1 MHLPFIKQFIFSLTA
16 IAGIFSSTAFAQQN
30 VGLPTVELKTGI
42 YRIQAELA
50 DTPKAR
56 EVGLMN
62 RTSMPTNSGMLF
74 VFEQKAGHCFWMNN
88 TKIPLSIA
96 FIADDGKIVNI
107 EEMQAETTN
116 NHCPKAA
123 VRYALEMN
131 KQWFSERVIVPGT
144 IIQGLPRKQEGDH
157 SYKVKNADLGLR
169 FLWGEK
175 EMIALLAESLI
186 QSGKHSALETR
197 RG

>member
-1 MHLPFIKQFIFSLTA
+1 MHTPNQYLGEIFVALFFVYSGVVL
-16 IAGIFSSTAFAQQN
+16 AQVN
-30 VGLPTVELKTGI
+30 TGLPTVELKTGI

-56 EVGLMN
+56 EIGLMN

-74 VFEQKAGHCFWMNN
+74 VFEQKASHCFWMNN
-88 TKIPLSIA
+88 TKLPLSIA

-116 NHCPKAA
+116 NHCPKAT

-131 KQWFSERVIVPGT
+131 KQWFSERVITPGSVIT
-144 IIQGLPRKQEGDH
+144 GLPKR
-157 SYKVKNADLGLR
+157 
-169 FLWGEK
+169 
-175 EMIALLAESLI
+175 
-186 QSGKHSALETR
+186 
-197 RG
+197 

>member
-1 MHLPFIKQFIFSLTA
+1 MYTPIKVLRNMLASVLFVSS
-16 IAGIFSSTAFAQQN
+16 GIVLAQVN
-30 VGLPTVELKTGI
+30 TGLPTVELKTGI

-74 VFEQKAGHCFWMNN
+74 IFEQKAGHCFWMNN
-88 TKIPLSIA
+88 TKISLSIA

-131 KQWFSERVIVPGT
+131 KQWFSERLITPGAV
-144 IIQGLPRKQEGDH
+144 IQGLPRK
-157 SYKVKNADLGLR
+157 
-169 FLWGEK
+169 
-175 EMIALLAESLI
+175 
-186 QSGKHSALETR
+186 
-197 RG
+197 

>member
-1 MHLPFIKQFIFSLTA
+1 MFTFKKQLSCLLTA
-16 IAGIFSSTAFAQQN
+16 ISLIAPSLVFAQVN
-30 VGLPTVELKTGI
+30 VGLPTIELKAGM

-50 DTPKAR
+50 DNPKAR

-74 VFEQKAGHCFWMNN
+74 VFDQKAAHCFWMNN

-96 FIADDGKIVNI
+96 FIGDDGKIVNI
-107 EEMQAETTN
+107 EEMQADTTN

-144 IIQGLPRKQEGDH
+144 LITGLPKR
-157 SYKVKNADLGLR
+157 
-169 FLWGEK
+169 
-175 EMIALLAESLI
+175 
-186 QSGKHSALETR
+186 
-197 RG
+197 

>member
-1 MHLPFIKQFIFSLTA
+1 MLTPSTFIRYIFILLASICSGYSL
-16 IAGIFSSTAFAQQN
+16 AQVN
-30 VGLPTVELKTGI
+30 MGLPTIELKTGI

-50 DTPKAR
+50 DTPKSR

-107 EEMQAETTN
+107 DEMQAETTN
-116 NHCPKAA
+116 NHCPTAP

-144 IIQGLPRKQEGDH
+144 VMTGLPRK
-157 SYKVKNADLGLR
+157 
-169 FLWGEK
+169 
-175 EMIALLAESLI
+175 
-186 QSGKHSALETR
+186 
-197 RG
+197 

>member
-1 MHLPFIKQFIFSLTA
+1 MHNMLISKNKFIKLFAPLFLLGSSLTL
-16 IAGIFSSTAFAQQN
+16 AQVN
-30 VGLPTVELKTGI
+30 TGLPTIELRAGI

-131 KQWFSERVIVPGT
+131 KQWFSERVLVPGT
-144 IIQGLPRKQEGDH
+144 VVTGLPKR
-157 SYKVKNADLGLR
+157 
-169 FLWGEK
+169 
-175 EMIALLAESLI
+175 
-186 QSGKHSALETR
+186 
-197 RG
+197 

>member
-1 MHLPFIKQFIFSLTA
+1 MRPSKIKLFLFMLAANAA
-16 IAGIFSSTAFAQQN
+16 IISSPVYAQQN
-30 VGLPTVELKTGI
+30 IGLPIIELKTGI

-131 KQWFSERVIVPGT
+131 KQWFSERVINPGT
-144 IIQGLPRKQEGDH
+144 VIQGLPKR
-157 SYKVKNADLGLR
+157 
-169 FLWGEK
+169 
-175 EMIALLAESLI
+175 
-186 QSGKHSALETR
+186 
-197 RG
+197 

>member
-1 MHLPFIKQFIFSLTA
+1 MRLTIKPFLCTLTATVCIFSNTV
-16 IAGIFSSTAFAQQN
+16 FAQQN
-30 VGLPTVELKTGI
+30 VGLPIIELKTGI

-56 EVGLMN
+56 EIGLMN
-62 RTSMPTNSGMLF
+62 RTSMATNSGMLF

-107 EEMQAETTN
+107 EEMQAATTN
-116 NHCPKAA
+116 NHCPQAP

-131 KQWFSERVIVPGT
+131 KQWFSERLIAPGAVIS
-144 IIQGLPRKQEGDH
+144 GLPK
-157 SYKVKNADLGLR
+157 K
-169 FLWGEK
+169 
-175 EMIALLAESLI
+175 
-186 QSGKHSALETR
+186 
-197 RG
+197 

>member
-1 MHLPFIKQFIFSLTA
+1 MRTNKNPLLKLIASLLLFT
-16 IAGIFSSTAFAQQN
+16 SSLALAQVN
-30 VGLPTVELKTGI
+30 VGLPIIELKTGV

-144 IIQGLPRKQEGDH
+144 VVNGLPKR
-157 SYKVKNADLGLR
+157 
-169 FLWGEK
+169 
-175 EMIALLAESLI
+175 
-186 QSGKHSALETR
+186 
-197 RG
+197 

>member
-1 MHLPFIKQFIFSLTA
+1 MLTTFKLIRYVFVLLA
-16 IAGIFSSTAFAQQN
+16 LTCSGYALAQIN
-30 VGLPTVELKTGI
+30 MALPTIELKTGI

-50 DTPKAR
+50 ATPKAR

-107 EEMQAETTN
+107 DEMQAETTN
-116 NHCPKAA
+116 NHCPIAP
-123 VRYALEMN
+123 VRDALEMN
-131 KQWFSERVIVPGT
+131 KQWFSERVILPGMVIT
-144 IIQGLPRKQEGDH
+144 GLPRK
-157 SYKVKNADLGLR
+157 
-169 FLWGEK
+169 
-175 EMIALLAESLI
+175 
-186 QSGKHSALETR
+186 
-197 RG
+197 

>member
-1 MHLPFIKQFIFSLTA
+1 MLAANAA
-16 IAGIFSSTAFAQQN
+16 IISAPVYAQQN
-30 VGLPTVELKTGI
+30 IGLPIIELKTGI

-131 KQWFSERVIVPGT
+131 KQWFSERVINPGT
-144 IIQGLPRKQEGDH
+144 VIQGLPR
-157 SYKVKNADLGLR
+157 R
-169 FLWGEK
+169 
-175 EMIALLAESLI
+175 
-186 QSGKHSALETR
+186 
-197 RG
+197 

>member
-1 MHLPFIKQFIFSLTA
+1 MHLPHIKQAILA
-16 IAGIFSSTAFAQQN
+16 IAALFGPLSTVALAQQN
-30 VGLPTVELKTGI
+30 TGLPSIELKAGI

-62 RTSMPTNSGMLF
+62 RMSMPPNAGMLF

-96 FIADDGKIVNI
+96 FIGDDGKILNL
-107 EEMQAETTN
+107 EEMEANTTN

-131 KQWFSERVIVPGT
+131 KQWFSERVVVPGMV
-144 IIQGLPRKQEGDH
+144 IQGLPRK
-157 SYKVKNADLGLR
+157 
-169 FLWGEK
+169 
-175 EMIALLAESLI
+175 
-186 QSGKHSALETR
+186 
-197 RG
+197 

>member
-1 MHLPFIKQFIFSLTA
+1 MNKNVLRNLFAALLIIGSG
-16 IAGIFSSTAFAQQN
+16 IALAQVN
-30 VGLPTVELKTGI
+30 VGLPVIELKTGI

-62 RTSMPTNSGMLF
+62 RTSIPTNSGMLF
-74 VFEQKAGHCFWMNN
+74 IFEQKAGHCFWMNN

-107 EEMQAETTN
+107 EEMQADTTN

-131 KQWFSERVIVPGT
+131 KQWFAERVIVPGT
-144 IIQGLPRKQEGDH
+144 VILGLPK
-157 SYKVKNADLGLR
+157 K
-169 FLWGEK
+169 
-175 EMIALLAESLI
+175 
-186 QSGKHSALETR
+186 
-197 RG
+197 

>member
-1 MHLPFIKQFIFSLTA
+1 MHISKNTLRSLATA
-16 IAGIFSSTAFAQQN
+16 IVLLSSSLASAQVN
-30 VGLPTVELKTGI
+30 TGLPSTELKIGI

-144 IIQGLPRKQEGDH
+144 AVIGLPK
-157 SYKVKNADLGLR
+157 K
-169 FLWGEK
+169 
-175 EMIALLAESLI
+175 
-186 QSGKHSALETR
+186 
-197 RG
+197 

>member
-1 MHLPFIKQFIFSLTA
+1 MHNMLISKNNFIKLLAPLFLLGSSLA
-16 IAGIFSSTAFAQQN
+16 LAQVN
-30 VGLPTVELKTGI
+30 TGLPTIELKAGI

-96 FIADDGKIVNI
+96 FITDDGKIVNI

-116 NHCPKAA
+116 NHCPKSA

-144 IIQGLPRKQEGDH
+144 VDTGLPKR
-157 SYKVKNADLGLR
+157 
-169 FLWGEK
+169 
-175 EMIALLAESLI
+175 
-186 QSGKHSALETR
+186 
-197 RG
+197 

>member
-1 MHLPFIKQFIFSLTA
+1 MRLPNIKSFIFSLAT
-16 IAGIFSSTAFAQQN
+16 ITSIFSSATFAQQY
-30 VGLPTVELKTGI
+30 VGLPIIELKTGI

-50 DTPKAR
+50 DTPKTR

-62 RTSMPTNSGMLF
+62 RTNMPTNSGMLF
-74 VFEQKAGHCFWMNN
+74 IFEQKAGHCFWMNN
-88 TKIPLSIA
+88 AKVPLSIA

-131 KQWFSERVIVPGT
+131 KQWFSERVIVPGMS
-144 IIQGLPRKQEGDH
+144 IQGLPK
-157 SYKVKNADLGLR
+157 K
-169 FLWGEK
+169 
-175 EMIALLAESLI
+175 
-186 QSGKHSALETR
+186 
-197 RG
+197 

>member
-1 MHLPFIKQFIFSLTA
+1 MQINQNLSRTLFTTALLIFSTLVV
-16 IAGIFSSTAFAQQN
+16 AQVN
-30 VGLPTVELKTGI
+30 VGLPIIELKTGI

-74 VFEQKAGHCFWMNN
+74 IFEQKAGHCFWMNN

-96 FIADDGKIVNI
+96 FIADDGRIVNI

-123 VRYALEMN
+123 IRYALEMN
-131 KQWFSERVIVPGT
+131 KQWFSERVISPGSV
-144 IIQGLPRKQEGDH
+144 ISGLPK
-157 SYKVKNADLGLR
+157 K
-169 FLWGEK
+169 
-175 EMIALLAESLI
+175 
-186 QSGKHSALETR
+186 
-197 RG
+197 

>member
-1 MHLPFIKQFIFSLTA
+1 MPHSKIKRFLSQLIAAFSL
-16 IAGIFSSTAFAQQN
+16 FSVCAFAQVN
-30 VGLPTVELKTGI
+30 TGLPILELKIGV

-50 DTPKAR
+50 DTPRTR

-62 RTSMPTNSGMLF
+62 RASMPTNSGMLF

-107 EEMQAETTN
+107 EEMQAQTTN
-116 NHCPKAA
+116 NHCPQAP

-131 KQWFSERVIVPGT
+131 KQWFSERVIVPGMLV
-144 IIQGLPRKQEGDH
+144 QGLPRK
-157 SYKVKNADLGLR
+157 
-169 FLWGEK
+169 
-175 EMIALLAESLI
+175 
-186 QSGKHSALETR
+186 
-197 RG
+197 

>member
-1 MHLPFIKQFIFSLTA
+1 MNTTTQFFCKLIAASLFIGSSLA
-16 IAGIFSSTAFAQQN
+16 LAQVN
-30 VGLPTVELKTGI
+30 VGLPTIELKTSI

-62 RTSMPTNSGMLF
+62 RASMPTNSGMLF
-74 VFEQKAGHCFWMNN
+74 IFEQKAGHCFWMNN

-116 NHCPKAA
+116 NHCPRAN

-131 KQWFSERVIVPGT
+131 KQWFSDRVIVPGST
-144 IIQGLPRKQEGDH
+144 ISGLPK
-157 SYKVKNADLGLR
+157 
-169 FLWGEK
+169 
-175 EMIALLAESLI
+175 
-186 QSGKHSALETR
+186 
-197 RG
+197 

>member
-1 MHLPFIKQFIFSLTA
+1 MRQLNINNITVGLAIIGSLLSTIA
-16 IAGIFSSTAFAQQN
+16 IAQQN
-30 VGLPTVELKTGI
+30 VGLPTIELKSGI
-42 YRIQAELA
+42 YRIQAEVA

-62 RTSMPTNSGMLF
+62 RTSMPNNSGMLF
-74 VFEQKAGHCFWMNN
+74 IFEQKAGHCFWMNN

-131 KQWFSERVIVPGT
+131 KQWFAERIITPGT
-144 IIQGLPRKQEGDH
+144 VIQGLPK
-157 SYKVKNADLGLR
+157 K
-169 FLWGEK
+169 
-175 EMIALLAESLI
+175 
-186 QSGKHSALETR
+186 
-197 RG
+197 

>member
-1 MHLPFIKQFIFSLTA
+1 MQILKQFTHQLFFTA
-16 IAGIFSSTAFAQQN
+16 LAAISTLAQAQVN
-30 VGLPTVELKTGI
+30 TGLPTIELKTGI
-42 YRIQAELA
+42 YRIQAEVA

-74 VFEQKAGHCFWMNN
+74 IFEQKAGHCFWMNN

-116 NHCPKAA
+116 NHCPKAT

-131 KQWFSERVIVPGT
+131 KQWFSDRVIAPGSVIT
-144 IIQGLPRKQEGDH
+144 GLPKR
-157 SYKVKNADLGLR
+157 
-169 FLWGEK
+169 
-175 EMIALLAESLI
+175 
-186 QSGKHSALETR
+186 
-197 RG
+197 

>member
-1 MHLPFIKQFIFSLTA
+1 MLQSTIKKFLTLLVTASSIFSA
-16 IAGIFSSTAFAQQN
+16 AVFAQVN
-30 VGLPTVELKTGI
+30 TGLPTVELKVGI

-50 DTPKAR
+50 DTSKAR
-56 EVGLMN
+56 EIGLMN

-74 VFEQKAGHCFWMNN
+74 IFEQKAGHCFWMSN

-116 NHCPKAA
+116 NHCPKSA

-144 IIQGLPRKQEGDH
+144 VIQGLPKR
-157 SYKVKNADLGLR
+157 
-169 FLWGEK
+169 
-175 EMIALLAESLI
+175 
-186 QSGKHSALETR
+186 
-197 RG
+197 

>member
-1 MHLPFIKQFIFSLTA
+1 MLAANAAVICAPVY
-16 IAGIFSSTAFAQQN
+16 AQQN
-30 VGLPTVELKTGI
+30 IGLPIIELKTGI

-131 KQWFSERVIVPGT
+131 KQWFSERVINPGT
-144 IIQGLPRKQEGDH
+144 VIQGLPKR
-157 SYKVKNADLGLR
+157 
-169 FLWGEK
+169 
-175 EMIALLAESLI
+175 
-186 QSGKHSALETR
+186 
-197 RG
+197 